1 MKRLVAGFVLLFLG
15 AAAHAQTSDGQ
26 LAKIN
31 DAVKAKISREMPDWT
46 YRSIEPVQGS
56 KDVIIQHWE
65 LGDIAVKIAI
75 AQWDT
80 EANAAQALAD
90 LKNHLRLQE
99 KAAKANQDRKLQ
111 LIKED
116 LPGVGD
122 EGYAVDIRGSEG
134 VAFRKGVFLVN
145 ISVPRPDGNKDVF
158 FSRQFANHIL
168 KALRDK

>member
-1 MKRLVAGFVLLFLG
+1 MKRIVVGLVLLWSC
-15 AAAHAQTSDGQ
+15 ATVQAQAVSEQ
-26 LAKIN
+26 LAKIG
-31 DAVKAKISREMPDWT
+31 DEAKEKISKEMPGWAC
-46 YRSIEPVQGS
+46 RSIEPIEGS
-56 KDVIIQHWE
+56 KNVIIQHWE

-158 FSRQFANHIL
+158 FSRQFAHHVF
-168 KALRDK
+168 KALQDK